1 MEEITVRE
9 KVHQHRLIPT
19 THFIQRIIERG
30 IDLDDIYHIINT
42 EYSRIRLY
50 CNCGKVAYI
59 SDRLTF
65 VFEVRVNDIIL
76 ITAIDEKKNNPK
88 VEMVVM

>member
-1 MEEITVRE
+1 MEKITVRE
-9 KVHQHRLIPT
+9 KVHHHRLIAT
-19 THFIQRIIERG
+19 DHFIERVVERG

-42 EYSRIRLY
+42 EYERIRLY

-65 VFEVRVNDIIL
+65 VFEIRGNKIIL
-76 ITAIDEKKNNPK
+76 ITAIDEKKNNAK
-88 VEMVVM
+88 VEMVM